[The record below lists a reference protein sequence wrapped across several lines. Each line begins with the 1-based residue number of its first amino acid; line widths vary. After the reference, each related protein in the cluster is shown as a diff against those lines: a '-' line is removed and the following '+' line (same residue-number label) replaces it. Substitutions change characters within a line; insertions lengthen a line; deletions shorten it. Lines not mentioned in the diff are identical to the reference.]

1 MNHARLFAKSIVA
14 SNRSVAAV
22 LTLMLLFSSMALAQD
37 KQVQASVA
45 AKSSGFDSVSVHALW
60 AEPGKASL
68 YDLSFVTTDT
78 LAADAEIVIA
88 FPRGFD
94 LSPLEIAGSSDING
108 GFKLERKDQ
117 EVWLHR
123 TGLGEKVPPGR
134 KVSIKLG
141 LIVNPNDLAA
151 SHEVNVQLRASGQ
164 VATAITKNQHIQFIT
179 PAK

>member
-1 MNHARLFAKSIVA
+1 MNHARLFAKGFVK
-14 SNRSVAAV
+14 SNRSVIAVLV
-22 LTLMLLFSSMALAQD
+22 LTLLSFGMALAQE
-37 KQVQASVA
+37 KQAQTSLAG
-45 AKSSGFDSVSVHALW
+45 KSSVFDSVSVHALW

-68 YDLSFVTTDT
+68 YDLTFVTTDT
-78 LAADAEIVIA
+78 LAADVEIVIT

-108 GFKLERKDQ
+108 GFKLERKGQ
-117 EVWLHR
+117 EVRLHR

-134 KVSIKLG
+134 KVSVKLG

-151 SHEVNVQLRASGQ
+151 PHEVNVQLRASGQ
-164 VATAITKNQHIQFIT
+164 IATATTKNQHIQFIT

>member
-1 MNHARLFAKSIVA
+1 MNPARLFA
-14 SNRSVAAV
+14 NRIAV
-22 LTLMLLFSSMALAQD
+22 SLRSTIKVLALTLLSSGMALAQER
-37 KQVQASVA
+37 QAQTPSA
-45 AKSSGFDSVSVHALW
+45 EKSSGFDSVSVHALW

-68 YDLSFVTTDT
+68 YDLTFVTADT

-117 EVWLHR
+117 EVRLHR

-141 LIVNPNDLAA
+141 LIVNPSDLVA
-151 SHEVNVQLRASGQ
+151 SHEVNVQLRSSGQ
-164 VATAITKNQHIQFIT
+164 VATATTKNQHIQFIT